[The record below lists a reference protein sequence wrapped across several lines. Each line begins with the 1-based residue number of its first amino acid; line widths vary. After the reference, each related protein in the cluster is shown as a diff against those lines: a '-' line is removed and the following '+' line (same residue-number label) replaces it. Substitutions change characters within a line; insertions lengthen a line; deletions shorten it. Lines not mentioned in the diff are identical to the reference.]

1 MYLTSSIR
9 KEIGLSSIDI
19 ALGTIAGTV
28 NILSSYINFWSIK
41 ISCKR
46 LNDYWNSFEQLSK
59 IDKVFDQNNCSP
71 TGKHFK
77 RLWNVSGIASPDI
90 FSGSFKLY
98 GFCFI
103 CVVLGSSVSLGSW
116 LHGFQ
121 DETITFLREVSTPGL
136 ITFAFLGNFVA
147 NLFFFHPLC
156 LTTEIFIA
164 YQIKYLGSKFHLWT
178 DLLKEIHE
186 TKKEKTFILIND
198 IEK

>member
-77 RLWNVSGIASPDI
+77 RL
-90 FSGSFKLY
+90 
-98 GFCFI
+98 
-103 CVVLGSSVSLGSW
+103 
-116 LHGFQ
+116 
-121 DETITFLREVSTPGL
+121 
-136 ITFAFLGNFVA
+136 
-147 NLFFFHPLC
+147 
-156 LTTEIFIA
+156 
-164 YQIKYLGSKFHLWT
+164 
-178 DLLKEIHE
+178 
-186 TKKEKTFILIND
+186 
-198 IEK
+198 